1 MKTKYQDKDFEAIVK
16 NIAGMIQSLSQIQTT
31 IDGIKYPIH
40 PGIIPVGRTD
50 TGSMDYIVNDVLVSI
65 VPHVEGIYVLH
76 KPNGNDDL
84 SAFTRWLE
92 FLLELVYKGIII
104 YQNTPDSIAWWV
116 TFADDYKQECNRHE
130 LDYNQFRVFPKS
142 E

>member
-1 MKTKYQDKDFEAIVK
+1 MKTKYQDKDFELLVE
-16 NIAGMIQSLSQIQTT
+16 NIGGMIQSLLQIKPT

-50 TGSMDYIVNDVLVSI
+50 TGSMDYIVNDVLVSV

-76 KPNGNDDL
+76 KPNGNEDL
-84 SAFTRWLE
+84 STFTIWLE
-92 FLLELVYKGIII
+92 FLLELVYKGIVIS
-104 YQNTPDSIAWWV
+104 QNTLDSIAWWV
-116 TFADDYKQECNRHE
+116 TFADDYKRECSRHG
-130 LDYNQFRVFPKS
+130 LDCNQFRVFPKS